1 MTLITDTSSKL
12 NTEQKESILYNKGP
26 LLIVAGA
33 GTGKTYVIVEK
44 IKHIIKSKLAK
55 PENILALTFTEKAAA
70 EMEERVDKALPFGY
84 FPMWI
89 STFHSFADK
98 ILKEEAI
105 HIGLSPSYRLL
116 TQTESVMF
124 INSNLF
130 KFKLKY
136 FRPTGNPQKFTE
148 SLYQHFSRLKDEY
161 ISPHDY
167 LVWAKSKNKTNL
179 EKEEKEKIWEL
190 ANAYSLYQKLMIEN
204 NNMDFSDLIYYLL
217 EVFKKRNNLLHK
229 YMKTFKYVLVDEF
242 QDTNI
247 AQYELIK
254 IICPAT
260 SNPKLTVVGD
270 DSQAIYKFRG
280 ASVSNILTFMKDY
293 KGARLIS
300 LRKNYRSN
308 QQILDG
314 AYRLIQKNNPDTL
327 ESKLGISKN
336 LISQTPKSESPEKIK
351 LFWTDDADEEANEV
365 AEEIIK
371 LKEKYSYSEI
381 AILVRANNHADSF
394 AKTLSQ
400 KGIPYQF
407 LGPGVLYKQPEI
419 KDLIAYL
426 NILSDI
432 EDSVSLYRVLSM
444 NIFEI
449 SNRDLAFLLSFSNK
463 TRLSL
468 FNSLEILLSESVNE
482 INFKTDINYKK
493 ILPFISENSR
503 AKLYKVYKLINKH
516 LSQINK
522 ETAGQIL
529 YNFLEDSGYLSK
541 IVKYE
546 TPKDEKITLNISKFF
561 KRLKAF
567 EASHD
572 DSSVFQAVKFI
583 KMSMELGESPSS
595 QDIESPSYDAVNILT
610 VHGSK
615 GLEFPVV
622 FIINLT
628 KDRFPTRDRKELIPI
643 PQELIKEIL
652 PEGDYHLQEER
663 RLFYVA
669 LTRAKDLIYLTSSKW
684 YGESKRLRRLSPFIV
699 DTLGEDYIN
708 KREIINKDEKEQM
721 SIFEYKKTPERL
733 KKKKSMLN
741 YLSYSQ
747 INTFMTCPLRYKYS
761 YILHIPVSK
770 NAALVFGETV
780 HTTLQ
785 KFYLDFIKN
794 RKTGLKDL
802 IQIYKDEWQPI
813 GYSSIAH
820 HNKMYADGKKML
832 ELFYKKYHDKNI
844 QIIDLEKPFR
854 VKTVQGVILSGKMD
868 RVDDIGKNKIE
879 IIDYKTGKIP
889 DEKDL
894 KKDLQLSIYFLAATD
909 KGMYG
914 KKPEEVLLSLYYLQD
929 LKKISFVKKIEDT
942 QEIKKSIAEIVDKI
956 NISSFTPK
964 KGPWCKHCPYL
975 MICEAWQ

>member
-1 MTLITDTSSKL
+1 MTPINNSTSRL
-12 NTEQKESILYNKGP
+12 NTEQKESINYNKGP

-44 IKHIIKSKLAK
+44 IKHIIKSKLAQ

-105 HIGLSPSYRLL
+105 HIGINPSYRLL

-124 INSNLF
+124 LNSNLY
-130 KFKLKY
+130 KFKLNY
-136 FRPTGNPQKFTE
+136 FRPAGNPQKFTE

-161 ISPHDY
+161 ISPLQY
-167 LVWAKSKNKTNL
+167 LSWAKSKQKSGL
-179 EKEEKEKIWEL
+179 EKEEKEKIIEL
-190 ANAYSLYQKLMIEN
+190 AYAYEQYQKLMIKHD
-204 NNMDFSDLIYYLL
+204 NMDFSDLNFYLL
-217 EVFKKRNNLLHK
+217 ELFKERKNILNRYKNL
-229 YMKTFKYVLVDEF
+229 FKYILVDEF

-254 IICPAT
+254 ILSPSIT
-260 SNPKLTVVGD
+260 NPNLTVVGD

-293 KGARLIS
+293 KNAKLIS

-327 ESKLGISKN
+327 ESRLKISKN
-336 LISQTPKSESPEKIK
+336 LISQEASPTPQEKIN
-351 LFWTDDADEEANEV
+351 LIWTNDSDEESNNVV
-365 AEEIIK
+365 AEIIK
-371 LKEKYSYSEI
+371 LKDKYSYSDI

-400 KGIPYQF
+400 KGVPYQF
-407 LGPGVLYKQPEI
+407 LGPSVLYKQPEI

-426 NILSDI
+426 KVLTEI

-444 NIFEI
+444 KLFDI
-449 SNRDLAFLLSFSNK
+449 SYRDLAYLLSFSNK
-463 TRLSL
+463 SNLPL
-468 FNSLEILLSESVNE
+468 FSTIELLLSKKYNDIKFE
-482 INFKTDINYKK
+482 TDFNYSK
-493 ILPFISENSR
+493 ILPKVSGATLS
-503 AKLYKVYKLINKH
+503 KLYKVYNLINKH
-516 LSQINK
+516 LSKLNT
-522 ETAGQIL
+522 ETSGEIL
-529 YNFLEDSGYLSK
+529 YNFLEDTGYLAK
-541 IVKYE
+541 MVKYASA
-546 TPKDEKITLNISKFF
+546 KDEKITINISKFF

-567 EASHD
+567 ESSNED
-572 DSSVFQAVKFI
+572 NSVFNSVRFI
-583 KMSMELGESPSS
+583 QMSMELGESPSS
-595 QDIESPSYDAVNILT
+595 QDIETPSYDGVNILT

-622 FIINLT
+622 FIVNLT
-628 KDRFPTRDRKELIPI
+628 KDRFPTRERKELLPI
-643 PQELIKEIL
+643 PKDLVKEIL

-669 LTRAKDLIYLTSSKW
+669 LTRAKDLVYLTSSKW
-684 YGESKRLRRLSPFIV
+684 YGEAKRLRRLSPFII
-699 DTLGEDYIN
+699 DTLGEEYVQ
-708 KREIINKDEKEQM
+708 KKELIIKDSKAQL
-721 SIFEYKKTPERL
+721 SIFEYKKHPD
-733 KKKKSMLN
+733 KSKKSYSPLS
-741 YLSYSQ
+741 YLSYSR
-747 INTFMTCPLRYKYS
+747 INTFLTCPLKYKYS
-761 YILHIPVSK
+761 YILNIPVSK
-770 NAALVFGETV
+770 NAALVFGETI

-785 KFYLDFIKN
+785 KFYQQFIQNK
-794 RKTGLKDL
+794 KIGFKDL
-802 IQIYKDEWQPI
+802 IEIYKNEWQPI
-813 GYSSIAH
+813 GFSSIAH
-820 HNKMYADGKKML
+820 QNKMFNDGKKML
-832 ELFYKKYHDKNI
+832 NNFYKKCHDKNV

-854 VKTVQGVILSGKMD
+854 VKTAQGVILSGKMD
-868 RVDDIGKNKIE
+868 RVDNIGNNKIE

-889 DEKDL
+889 SEKDL
-894 KKDLQLSIYFLAATD
+894 QKDLQLSIYFLAATD

-914 KKPEEVLLSLYYLQD
+914 KKPEDVLLSLYYLQEP
-929 LKKISFVKKIEDT
+929 KKISFVKKDGDMEKIKTSISNVIEN
-942 QEIKKSIAEIVDKI
+942 I
-956 NISSFTPK
+956 NSTKFSPK
-964 KGPWCKHCPYL
+964 KGPWCMHCPYR

>member
-1 MTLITDTSSKL
+1 MTHIYKSSSKL
-12 NTEQKESILYNKGP
+12 NTEQKESIIYNKGP

-44 IKHIIKSKLAK
+44 IKHIIINRLAK

-98 ILKEEAI
+98 ILKEEAM
-105 HIGLSPSYRLL
+105 HIGLNPSYRLL

-130 KFKLKY
+130 KFNLKY

-161 ISPHDY
+161 IAPGEY
-167 LVWAKSKNKTNL
+167 LIWAKTKQSANI
-179 EKEEKEKIWEL
+179 EKAEKEKILEL
-190 ANAYSLYQKLMIEN
+190 AYAYELYQKLMIKN
-204 NNMDFSDLIYYLL
+204 DSMDFSDLNYYLL
-217 EVFKKRNNLLHK
+217 ELFKKRNNLLSQ
-229 YMKTFKYVLVDEF
+229 YMSTFKYILVDEF

-254 IICPAT
+254 ILCPAKT
-260 SNPKLTVVGD
+260 DPKLTVVGD

-293 KGARLIS
+293 KNAKLIS

-314 AYRLIQKNNPDTL
+314 AYKLIQKNNPDTL

-336 LISQTPKSESPEKIK
+336 LISQNTTTASAEKVNFI
-351 LFWTDDADEEANEV
+351 WTNDAEEEANSV

-371 LKEKYSYSEI
+371 LKEKYSYSDI

-400 KGIPYQF
+400 KGVPYQF
-407 LGPGVLYKQPEI
+407 LGPGILYKQPEI

-426 NILSDI
+426 NVLSNI

-449 SNRDLAFLLSFSNK
+449 SNRDIAFLLSFSNK

-468 FNSLEILLSESVNE
+468 FNSIEILLSESVNE
-482 INFKTDINYKK
+482 ISFKTDINYKK
-493 ILPFISENSR
+493 ILPFISENSKK
-503 AKLYKVYKLINKH
+503 KLYKVYQLINKH

-529 YNFLEDSGYLSK
+529 YNFLDDSGYLSK
-541 IVKYE
+541 IVKYS
-546 TPKDEKITLNISKFF
+546 TPKEEKVTINISKFF
-561 KRLKAF
+561 KRLKTF
-567 EASHD
+567 ETTHE
-572 DSSVFQAVKFI
+572 DSSVFEAVSFI
-583 KMSMELGESPSS
+583 KMSMELGESPSA
-595 QDIESPSYDAVNILT
+595 QDIESPAYDAVNILT

-622 FIINLT
+622 FIVNLT
-628 KDRFPTRDRKELIPI
+628 KDRFPTRERKELLPI
-643 PQELIKEIL
+643 PKELIKEIL

-669 LTRAKDLIYLTSSKW
+669 LTRAMDLIYLTSSKW

-699 DTLGEDYIN
+699 DTLGEDYIE
-708 KREIINKDEKEQM
+708 KRELIIQDEKEQM
-721 SIFEYKKTPERL
+721 SIFEYKKIPEQSE
-733 KKKKSMLN
+733 KKKPALN
-741 YLSYSQ
+741 YLSYSR

-761 YILHIPVSK
+761 YVLNIPVSK
-770 NAALVFGETV
+770 NAALVFGETI

-785 KFYLDFIKN
+785 KFYLQFIKN
-794 RKTGLKDL
+794 RQIGLNSL
-802 IQIYKDEWQPI
+802 MQIYKDEWQPI

-820 HNKMYADGKKML
+820 HNKMYNDGKKML
-832 ELFYKKYHDKNI
+832 ELFYKKYHDKNV

-854 VKTVQGVILSGKMD
+854 VKTAQGVILSGKMD
-868 RVDDIGKNKIE
+868 RVDDIGSNIIE
-879 IIDYKTGKIP
+879 IIDYKTGKTP
-889 DEKDL
+889 EEKDM

-914 KKPEEVLLSLYYLQD
+914 KKPEEVLLSLFYLQD
-929 LKKISFVKKIEDT
+929 MKKISYSKKVEDIEV
-942 QEIKKSIAEIVDKI
+942 IKKTITKVVDNI
-956 NISSFTPK
+956 NMSNFSPK
-964 KGPWCKHCPYL
+964 KGPWCTHCPYL